1 MTKPMRNIPTAS
13 ELQEPE
19 KERQL
24 KRLPM
29 RNQRKSISTGLP
41 RPGLAC
47 SEYSR
52 GVYPIAGL
60 EHWTGLLD

>member
-29 RNQRKSISTGLP
+29 RYGGKTNENPSA
-41 RPGLAC
+41 LA
-47 SEYSR
+47 Y
-52 GVYPIAGL
+52 
-60 EHWTGLLD
+60 LDQA